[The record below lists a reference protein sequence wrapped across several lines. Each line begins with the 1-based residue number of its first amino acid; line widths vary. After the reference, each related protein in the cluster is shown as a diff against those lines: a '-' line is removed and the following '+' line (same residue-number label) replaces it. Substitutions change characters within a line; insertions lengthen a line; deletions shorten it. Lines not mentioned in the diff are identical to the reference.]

1 MLISFLPVVIISF
14 FGWFMVHLFNFIQ
27 VKSCIS
33 GWGPHNGAS
42 DIKCEIKVVFWS
54 DALIS
59 IITLGPG

>member
-1 MLISFLPVVIISF
+1 
-14 FGWFMVHLFNFIQ
+14 MVHLFNFIQ

-42 DIKCEIKVVFWS
+42 DIECEIKVVFWS

-59 IITLGPG
+59 IITPGPG